1 MPATKALIAG
11 LSAIHSAGIATLLK
25 QLAEDLDTHEV
36 DSPEQALDFVL
47 QTRDVA
53 LVVLDLPS
61 YDGQALYYLKLV
73 SDAADPAP
81 VLAIANFRGRRD
93 AVRAL
98 ESGAMVCLNRAAS
111 GKETLTALQRLLDG
125 DLWVSS
131 RLLAQDNDRRAP
143 APTSPGLTPI
153 CPAGQRGGADRL
165 SRQQLEILEH
175 LRDGKTNRQIA
186 RLIDMSPHTVR
197 YHVSAILRA
206 LDVGNRTE
214 AAMRADSVI
223 RLHKEA

>member
-11 LSAIHSAGIATLLK
+11 LSAIHSAGIATLLR
-25 QLAEDLDTHEV
+25 QLVEDLETHEV
-36 DSPEQALDFVL
+36 ESPEQALDFVL
-47 QTRDVA
+47 QSRDVA

-61 YDGQALYYLKLV
+61 YDGRTLYTLKLV
-73 SDAADPAP
+73 SAAADPAP

-98 ESGAMVCLNRAAS
+98 ESGAMGCLSRAAS

-131 RLLAQDNDRRAP
+131 RLLAGDNDRRTPKA
-143 APTSPGLTPI
+143 ASPGLTPV
-153 CPAGQRGGADRL
+153 CPAGRRGGSGRL

-175 LRDGKTNRQIA
+175 LKDGKTNRQIA

-206 LDVGNRTE
+206 LEVGNRTE

-223 RLHKEA
+223 RFHKEA

>member
-11 LSAIHSAGIATLLK
+11 LSAIHSAGIATLLR
-25 QLAEDLDTHEV
+25 QLVEDLETHEV
-36 DSPEQALDFVL
+36 ESPEQALDFVL
-47 QTRDVA
+47 QSRDVA

-61 YDGQALYYLKLV
+61 YDGRTLYTLKLV
-73 SDAADPAP
+73 SAAADPAP

-98 ESGAMVCLNRAAS
+98 ESGAMGCLSRAAS

-125 DLWVSS
+125 D
-131 RLLAQDNDRRAP
+131 NDRRTPEA
-143 APTSPGLTPI
+143 ASPGLTPV
-153 CPAGQRGGADRL
+153 CPAGRRGGSGRL

-175 LRDGKTNRQIA
+175 LKDGKTNRQIA

-206 LDVGNRTE
+206 LEVGNRTE

-223 RLHKEA
+223 RFHKEA